1 MSMTLARVEDRE
13 GGDTSDKLSMFY
25 LETRDN
31 QGQLNNIQATHK
43 SYWTNKTQSNDE
55 IALEFQKVEKLIYS
69 FLT

>member
-1 MSMTLARVEDRE
+1 MSMTLAKVEDE

-25 LETRDN
+25 LETRDD

-43 SYWTNKTQSNDE
+43 SYWTNKTQSDDE

>member
-25 LETRDN
+25 LETRDD

-43 SYWTNKTQSNDE
+43 SYWTNKTQSDDEITLE
-55 IALEFQKVEKLIYS
+55 IALEFQ
-69 FLT
+69 